1 MSDYEQETMAWN
13 PEQTFENSDSKIHFQ
28 CRKNVKLVDDAL
40 KERLKSVSLVITTLL
55 TSLHDTT
62 TDDLNKGFKIA
73 TGRLDK
79 ITKSTERILAK
90 VEEVLDTLA
99 DSPQVI
105 ALITMSMLVLVATV
119 INSLIGIKILKEAK
133 AYKADNLHNTKE
145 ILEKFIEKWTDAEKM
160 IKGQPPVEENKKE
173 ILKEFVE
180 NWSKAEN
187 LIRGQ
192 PRQETMPI
200 SREVAVPNPLL
211 QVTVRGQGHSRDNWQ
226 ERDFYS

>member
-1 MSDYEQETMAWN
+1 M
-13 PEQTFENSDSKIHFQ
+13 
-28 CRKNVKLVDDAL
+28 KLVDDAL

-79 ITKSTERILAK
+79 ITKSTERILGK

-105 ALITMSMLVLVATV
+105 ALITMSMLILVATV

-133 AYKADNLHNTKE
+133 ACKADNQQNTKE
-145 ILEKFIEKWTDAEKM
+145 ILEKIC
-160 IKGQPPVEENKKE
+160 
-173 ILKEFVE
+173 
-180 NWSKAEN
+180 
-187 LIRGQ
+187 
-192 PRQETMPI
+192 
-200 SREVAVPNPLL
+200 
-211 QVTVRGQGHSRDNWQ
+211 
-226 ERDFYS
+226 